1 MNNKL
6 RVLQVGCGGISNNW
20 LTTLKG
26 REDIE
31 IVGLVDLD
39 ENNAINKR
47 NDFNLTCNTYTD
59 FEKAIADTT
68 PDVVIDNTIPEIH
81 HKIVTTSLK
90 SDCHVFGEKPLADTM
105 ENAIDMVKTAD
116 KLNKSYSVMQNRR
129 FLKDIRSFQSII
141 EKQMIGELGF
151 LGASFYIEA
160 HFGGFRDIMD
170 SPLILDMAIHTFD
183 QARFI
188 SGCNPISVY
197 CHEFNPSGSWYKG
210 NASAVCI
217 FEMTDNVVFSYNG
230 SWCAKGNL
238 TSWECDWRAMGSH
251 GAARWD
257 GKSTPWYEKPSDT
270 QNMFPAEYERNII
283 DNDDNSEEG
292 HAGCINDM
300 IDSLKNGIPSQTDCK
315 DNIKSLAM
323 VMAAIKSSKEQR
335 KVYINE
341 IIDI

>member
-1 MNNKL
+1 
-6 RVLQVGCGGISNNW
+6 
-20 LTTLKG
+20 
-26 REDIE
+26 
-31 IVGLVDLD
+31 
-39 ENNAINKR
+39 
-47 NDFNLTCNTYTD
+47 
-59 FEKAIADTT
+59 
-68 PDVVIDNTIPEIH
+68 
-81 HKIVTTSLK
+81 
-90 SDCHVFGEKPLADTM
+90 
-105 ENAIDMVKTAD
+105 
-116 KLNKSYSVMQNRR
+116 
-129 FLKDIRSFQSII
+129 
-141 EKQMIGELGF
+141 
-151 LGASFYIEA
+151 
-160 HFGGFRDIMD
+160 
-170 SPLILDMAIHTFD
+170 
-183 QARFI
+183 
-188 SGCNPISVY
+188 
-197 CHEFNPSGSWYKG
+197 KG

-238 TSWECDWRAMGSH
+238 TSWECDWRAMGSD

-257 GKSTPWYEKPSDT
+257 GKSAPWYEKPSDT

-292 HAGCINDM
+292 HAGCIKDM

>member
-1 MNNKL
+1 MNTKL

-20 LTTLKG
+20 LTTLSA
-26 REDIE
+26 RDDIE

-39 ENNAINKR
+39 KNNAINKK
-47 NDFNLTCNTYTD
+47 NDFHLTCDTYTD

-90 SDCHVFGEKPLADTM
+90 SGCNVFGEKPLADTM
-105 ENAIDMVKTAD
+105 ENAIDMIKTAD
-116 KLNKSYSVMQNRR
+116 TLNKSYSVMQNRR
-129 FLKDIRSFQSII
+129 FLKDIRNFQSII

-188 SGCNPISVY
+188 SGCDPISVY

-230 SWCAKGNL
+230 SWCSKGNL
-238 TSWECDWRAMGSH
+238 TSWECDWRAMGSA

-257 GKSTPWYEKPSDT
+257 GKSAPWHEKQSDR
-270 QNMFPAEYERNII
+270 QNMFPSEYERNII
-283 DNDDNSEEG
+283 SNNANSQEG

-300 IDSLKNGIPSQTDCK
+300 IDSLKKGLPSQTDCK

-323 VMAAIKSSKEQR
+323 VMAAIKSSREKR
-335 KVYINE
+335 KVFIDE
-341 IIDI
+341 IINI